1 MSFVISPL
9 VLVIGIVAAAVAY
22 IVKWARRL

>member
-1 MSFVISPL
+1 MTLALSPL

-22 IVKWARRL
+22 TVKWVRRL